1 MLADLRRSDA
11 PTVKIAIGSVDTNDM
26 LGQLSPELQAVTADT
41 LQQPGARMTVRE
53 RLVETFVGG
62 GFIVAVIA
70 VWLLAPPHGFGITAA
85 AVCFIVLVAALRV
98 LVDTPF
104 GFTVPAQL
112 AFVPLLFAMPVALVP
127 VAVAAAMALARLPEI
142 LTGETRASRLGQ
154 CVGNAWFAIGP
165 VAVFAIADV
174 APNRASP
181 ALLIGALAAQ
191 FAVDFGVSGLR
202 FAFGRGATLAAHLG
216 DSWVYVVDAGLSGI
230 GLLVAYDIHS
240 APLVPLALLP
250 LLGLVAM
257 FARERRER
265 LESLLGLN
273 DAYRIARDEAI
284 ESSKMKSAFL
294 ANVSHEI
301 RSPMNGVIGMNDLL
315 LDTELDDEQRSYA
328 EQVSSSSEH
337 MLAIINDILDISTIE
352 TGRLEL
358 DRADFDL
365 RDAIEQACAPAALE
379 ARSKGLELAIEIGAD
394 VPRRVSGDGS
404 RLRQVLMNLVSNAVK
419 FTTVGSVTVQL
430 DGATDLG
437 DDGIHFEVTDTGIGI
452 EPQVLES
459 MFEPFTQADVS
470 TTRVYGGNGLGLAIA
485 KELVELMGGTIGA
498 VSEPGAGS
506 TFWFE
511 LQLPPAPQ
519 AAAAP
524 SAQAAEGHLVPERV
538 DGRAVAADTRLERPV
553 APRPADELT
562 VPAADAP
569 GAPATGGDHAFRA
582 DAAIVLVVEDSP
594 VNRIVAGRV
603 LERAGFRAQLVD
615 DALQALEALD
625 AQNFDAV
632 LMDCQMPGMDGY
644 EATRE
649 LRRRESGGERRTP
662 VIAMTAHAMTGD
674 RERCLAAG
682 MDDYIA
688 KPVRSRT
695 LVEVLR
701 RWVPDT
707 LENERSSIDAPHA
720 ESPDGEAS
728 SVEGQDG
735 EVRYHEPPALT
746 TR

>member
-1 MLADLRRSDA
+1 
-11 PTVKIAIGSVDTNDM
+11 
-26 LGQLSPELQAVTADT
+26 
-41 LQQPGARMTVRE
+41 
-53 RLVETFVGG
+53 
-62 GFIVAVIA
+62 
-70 VWLLAPPHGFGITAA
+70 
-85 AVCFIVLVAALRV
+85 
-98 LVDTPF
+98 
-104 GFTVPAQL
+104 
-112 AFVPLLFAMPVALVP
+112 
-127 VAVAAAMALARLPEI
+127 
-142 LTGETRASRLGQ
+142 
-154 CVGNAWFAIGP
+154 
-165 VAVFAIADV
+165 
-174 APNRASP
+174 
-181 ALLIGALAAQ
+181 
-191 FAVDFGVSGLR
+191 
-202 FAFGRGATLAAHLG
+202 
-216 DSWVYVVDAGLSGI
+216 
-230 GLLVAYDIHS
+230 
-240 APLVPLALLP
+240 
-250 LLGLVAM
+250 
-257 FARERRER
+257 
-265 LESLLGLN
+265 
-273 DAYRIARDEAI
+273 
-284 ESSKMKSAFL
+284 
-294 ANVSHEI
+294 
-301 RSPMNGVIGMNDLL
+301 
-315 LDTELDDEQRSYA
+315 
-328 EQVSSSSEH
+328 
-337 MLAIINDILDISTIE
+337 
-352 TGRLEL
+352 
-358 DRADFDL
+358 
-365 RDAIEQACAPAALE
+365 
-379 ARSKGLELAIEIGAD
+379 
-394 VPRRVSGDGS
+394 
-404 RLRQVLMNLVSNAVK
+404 
-419 FTTVGSVTVQL
+419 
-430 DGATDLG
+430 
-437 DDGIHFEVTDTGIGI
+437 
-452 EPQVLES
+452 
-459 MFEPFTQADVS
+459 
-470 TTRVYGGNGLGLAIA
+470 
-485 KELVELMGGTIGA
+485 
-498 VSEPGAGS
+498 
-506 TFWFE
+506 
-511 LQLPPAPQ
+511 
-519 AAAAP
+519 
-524 SAQAAEGHLVPERV
+524 VPERV